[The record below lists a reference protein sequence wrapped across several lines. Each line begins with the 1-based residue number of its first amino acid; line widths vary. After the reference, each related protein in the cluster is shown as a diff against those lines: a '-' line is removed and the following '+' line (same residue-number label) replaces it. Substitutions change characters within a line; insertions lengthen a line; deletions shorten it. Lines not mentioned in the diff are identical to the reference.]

1 MNTLDQLRLNGIKN
15 KLTRHQPLAP
25 DDLQWLISKIENID
39 FELQRVQA
47 KLDRLKKA
55 VNDSQIAGI
64 QASDAIKRAIRN
76 GDDERQ

>member
-39 FELQRVQA
+39 FELQSVMQ
-47 KLDRLKKA
+47 KYQQLK
-55 VNDSQIAGI
+55 
-64 QASDAIKRAIRN
+64 DAINRSQMLALDANDRVHKVCGN
-76 GDDERQ
+76 DK